1 MNDEGKGQLASFV
14 LGLFLGAAIGASA
27 AVLTTP
33 QSGRKTRRRLGKAA
47 VGTRRRIGRTA
58 QDLRKGTG
66 DRLDDF
72 ADEVKGRVD
81 DAISVARKKL
91 GTGG

>member
-1 MNDEGKGQLASFV
+1 MSDERNGQLASFV

-27 AVLTTP
+27 AVLTAP
-33 QSGRKTRRRLGKAA
+33 QSGKK
-47 VGTRRRIGRTA
+47 TRRRIGRAASGTRKRIGRRA
-58 QDLRKGTG
+58 TDLRKGTG

-91 GTGG
+91 GSGG

>member
-1 MNDEGKGQLASFV
+1 MNDEGNGHLASFV
-14 LGLFLGAAIGASA
+14 LGLLLGAAIGASA
-27 AVLTTP
+27 AVLTAP
-33 QSGRKTRRRLGKAA
+33 QSGRKTRRRIGKAA
-47 VGTRRRIGRTA
+47 SGTRKRIGRTA
-58 QDLRKGTG
+58 QDFRKGTG

-91 GTGG
+91 GSDG